1 MKKLLIGGSVVSV
14 LAVFAAIFAI
24 LFDSENGND
33 GDDCSGDYSEYHA
46 GKITGTGGDW
56 TKKGTASYKT
66 AKAIFDFLTKE
77 MGFSGAGGAGAVAV
91 AIRESTLNPKAMN
104 TGGKV
109 AGLFQWSMDGSPNA
123 GSGGKGR
130 LSLGGIIKSS
140 KDLTVDKELKLTK
153 YELNHGYSVVKSAVG
168 KATNPQKAAEQWSLK
183 YEGVSLSDGQTKV
196 DQIHS
201 DAVRAYKLF
210 SGSKVKAKSSLLGK
224 AQKGASSASD
234 SASMDDGCD
243 DGDLGPAPKK
253 GIVNNAKQLMGYF
266 SYEQSHGVSFIGS
279 VKHPKKNGVTDCSG
293 FVWLVLARAGCKVPP
308 NMAWYTMTMAQDAR
322 GPHKYLKKISAKQTS
337 AGDIVIANQGAGS
350 GNDGHTAILAEKWH
364 GANTKIYQMGGGGA
378 HANRGTFAASF
389 GYLAN
394 SDICFAR
401 AIKK

>member
-24 LFDSENGND
+24 IFDSGNGND

-66 AKAIFDFLTKE
+66 AKAIFDFLTKD

-91 AIRESTLNPKAMN
+91 AIRESTLNPQAEN
-104 TGGKV
+104 SGGGV
-109 AGLFQWSMDGSPNA
+109 AGLFQWSGWGNTVNGSRIT
-123 GSGGKGR
+123 SGGF
-130 LSLGGIIKSS
+130 IKRGKRS
-140 KDLTVDKELKLTK
+140 DLTVDKELKLTK
-153 YELNHGYSVVKSAVG
+153 YELNHGYSVVKSVVG
-168 KATNPQKAAEQWSLK
+168 KATDPQKAAEQWSLR

-224 AQKGASSASD
+224 AEKGASSASD

-243 DGDLGPAPKK
+243 DSGDLGPAPKK

-266 SYEQSHGVSFIGS
+266 NYSQSHGVSFIGS
-279 VKHPKKNGVTDCSG
+279 IKHPKKNGVTDCSG

-322 GPHKYLKKISAKQTS
+322 GPHKYLKKINSKQTS
-337 AGDIVIANQGAGS
+337 AGDIVIANQGSGS
-350 GNDGHTAILAEKWH
+350 GDEGHTAILAEKWH